1 LSHIATYV
9 DTYYNVSKQII
20 DDRTMTIVNE
30 LRPEQRVR
38 EIAHIMGGNVTEFS
52 MKSAEEMLARAYL
65 WKENWRRS
73 MQEKATMSGTSGE
86 INS

>member
-1 LSHIATYV
+1 
-9 DTYYNVSKQII
+9 
-20 DDRTMTIVNE
+20 MTIVNE
-30 LRPEQRVR
+30 LRPEQCVR

-73 MQEKATMSGTSGE
+73 VMEKAGVSGGMAGGGE
-86 INS
+86 TRNGSV